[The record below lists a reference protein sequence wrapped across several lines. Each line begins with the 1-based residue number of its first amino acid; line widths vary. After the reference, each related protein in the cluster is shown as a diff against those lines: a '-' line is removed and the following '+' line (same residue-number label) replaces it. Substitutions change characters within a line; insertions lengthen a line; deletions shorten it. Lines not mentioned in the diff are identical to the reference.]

1 MAQLTRLRLEGF
13 RSIPYTELELNSLN
27 VLIGINGSGK
37 SNLCKFFTLLNFM
50 MTGSLQ
56 LYIQEYLG
64 GGDALLH
71 HGAKKTPFLRAAL
84 SFRTDKGTNKYEAKL
99 VHAAGDT
106 LVFTEER
113 ASFMRADGGGVP
125 QERVLGG
132 GHRETALTENQD
144 FPPAFLIA
152 KFLRDCRAFQF
163 HDTSIRASIRQN
175 ARVDDRPLLSDAGNL
190 ASVLFKMKS
199 AATQIGFRRL

>member
-84 SFRTDKGTNKYEAKL
+84 SFRTDKGTNKYEATL

-132 GHRETALTENQD
+132 G
-144 FPPAFLIA
+144 P
-152 KFLRDCRAFQF
+152 
-163 HDTSIRASIRQN
+163 
-175 ARVDDRPLLSDAGNL
+175 
-190 ASVLFKMKS
+190 S
-199 AATQIGFRRL
+199 AAQGPQQNLTSRIATVRGCAQSRCHASDPRRSRL